1 MRNFSFDVMISSI
14 GGEERCNPKWWLR
27 LLPSHLERMRLFKK
41 NGYGFKRKVH
51 QNIGGGDN
59 MKICILGLG
68 YIGLPTAALFATH
81 GHEVVGVD
89 TNKNIIETINKGIT
103 PFDEPGLPELLENP
117 IKSKNLIAKTEVEE
131 SDVFLIAVP
140 TPLDKEMK
148 MAELKHVRSAGEMIY
163 PHLRKENLVI
173 LESTVPPGTSDK
185 LLVPILEKSGLKV
198 SKDFY
203 LAHCPE
209 RAIPGNTI
217 YEMVHNDRII
227 GGIDKKSTELAK
239 SLYSYFV
246 KGTFY
251 LTNTITAEFVKLMEN
266 TFRDINIA
274 LANEFAQ
281 IAEESGVNVWD
292 AIELANRHPRVNILK
307 PGPGVGGHC
316 IAIDPWFLT
325 ENSTRCR
332 IVSLAR
338 EINDGMPNHILQI
351 VKGMLK
357 GVDEPTITVLGVA
370 YKGGVDDTRETPALK
385 FIKQAENEGYKVK
398 VHDPHVKEF
407 EYEILGLEGAVRD
420 SDCIVLLTDH
430 KAFKEVEPKEISPLM
445 RNKNVVDTRN
455 MLDAERWNK
464 EGFKVKILGM
474 ENGKSE

>member
-1 MRNFSFDVMISSI
+1 
-14 GGEERCNPKWWLR
+14 
-27 LLPSHLERMRLFKK
+27 
-41 NGYGFKRKVH
+41 
-51 QNIGGGDN
+51 

-81 GHEVVGVD
+81 GHEVVGIDV
-89 TNKNIIETINKGIT
+89 NKNIVETINKGIT
-103 PFDEPGLPELLENP
+103 PFDEPNLLELLQ
-117 IKSKNLIAKTEVEE
+117 KAMGSKNLIAKTEVEE
-131 SDVFLIAVP
+131 SDVFIIAVP

-148 MAELKHVRSAGEMIY
+148 MAELKSVISAAEMIY
-163 PHLRKENLVI
+163 PHLRKDNLVI
-173 LESTVPPGTSDK
+173 LESTVPPGTSEK
-185 LLVPILEKSGLKV
+185 LLIPILEKSRLKV

-217 YEMVHNDRII
+217 YEMMHNDRII
-227 GGIDKKSTELAK
+227 GGIDKKSAALAK
-239 SLYSYFV
+239 ALYSCLV
-246 KGTFY
+246 EGNFY

-281 IAEESGVNVWD
+281 IAEESGVNVWE
-292 AIELANRHPRVNILK
+292 AIGLANKHPRVNILK

-316 IAIDPWFLT
+316 IAIDPWFFT

-338 EINDGMPNHILQI
+338 EINDGMPNHVLQI

-357 GVDEPTITVLGVA
+357 GVKDPVITVLGVA

-385 FIKQAENEGYKVK
+385 FIKLAENEGYKIK

-407 EYEILGLEGAVRD
+407 EYEILSLEEAVRG
-420 SDCIVLLTDH
+420 SDCMVLITEH
-430 KAFKEVEPKEISPLM
+430 AEFKEIEPAKIFELM
-445 RNKNVVDTRN
+445 RNRNVVDTRN
-455 MLDAERWNK
+455 ILNYETWKGM
-464 EGFKVKILGM
+464 GFSVKMLGM
-474 ENGKSE
+474 GDYEKT

>member
-1 MRNFSFDVMISSI
+1 
-14 GGEERCNPKWWLR
+14 LR
-27 LLPSHLERMRLFKK
+27 LLPSHLERRRLFKK

-51 QNIGGGDN
+51 QNIGGSDN

-89 TNKNIIETINKGIT
+89 TNKNIIKTINKGIT
-103 PFDEPGLPELLENP
+103 PSDEPGLSKLLEKA
-117 IKSKNLIAKTEVEE
+117 ISSKNLIAKTEVEE
-131 SDVFLIAVP
+131 SNVFIIAVP

-148 MAELKHVRSAGEMIY
+148 MAELKYVISAAEMIY
-163 PHLRKENLVI
+163 PHLRKDNLVI

-185 LLVPILEKSGLKV
+185 LLVSILEKSGLKA

-217 YEMVHNDRII
+217 YEMMHNDRII
-227 GGIDKKSTELAK
+227 GGIDKKSTALAK
-239 SLYSYFV
+239 SLYSCLV
-246 KGTFY
+246 EGNFY

-266 TFRDINIA
+266 TFRDIHIA

-281 IAEESGVNVWD
+281 IAEESGVNVWE
-292 AIELANRHPRVNILK
+292 AIELANKHPRVNILK

-325 ENSTRCR
+325 GNSTRCR

-338 EINDGMPNHILQI
+338 EINDGMPNHTLQI

-357 GVDEPTITVLGVA
+357 GVNEPVITVLGVA

-385 FIKQAENEGYKVK
+385 FIKLAENEGYKVK
-398 VHDPHVKEF
+398 VHDPLVKEF
-407 EYEILGLEGAVRD
+407 EYVILGLEEAVRD
-420 SDCIVLLTDH
+420 SDCIVLITDH
-430 KAFKEVEPKEISPLM
+430 VEFKEIDSKEISELM
-445 RNKNVVDTRN
+445 RNRNIVDTRN
-455 MLDAERWNK
+455 ILDAERWEK
-464 EGFKVKILGM
+464 DGFSVKMLGSGM
-474 ENGKSE
+474 F